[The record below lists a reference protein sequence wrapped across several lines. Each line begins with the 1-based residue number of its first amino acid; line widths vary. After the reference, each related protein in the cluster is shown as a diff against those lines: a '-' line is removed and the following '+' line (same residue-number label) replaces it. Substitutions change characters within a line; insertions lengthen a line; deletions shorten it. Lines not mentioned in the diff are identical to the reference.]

1 MYCKAIVLLVC
12 IGVLIS
18 NPIELGPFE
27 AHLPHHDHT
36 ATSAKPLQAVLVDCC
51 GDTRSCAVV
60 KHELASELNLPLRDL
75 RLVDPSF
82 PGQTQAAFAARPQ
95 AVLFALEDI
104 KVVVHD
110 HQAAVFG
117 PAQADAMAFIS
128 ALQAQLR
135 INCRTSAVMRFEH
148 KVIETALSIVCSKL
162 QCQVRSL
169 SPSITAALQELHAQS
184 KGLDVIQTQ
193 VRALPYQQLDH
204 SSVLRPCKRCRP
216 NISFPC
222 TSCRWTACCL

>member
-1 MYCKAIVLLVC
+1 MYGIAAALLVC
-12 IGVLIS
+12 IQVIKS
-18 NPIELGPFE
+18 TAIELGPIE
-27 AHLPHHDHT
+27 VHLPPHDHT
-36 ATSAKPLQAVLVDCC
+36 AISAKALQAVLVDCC
-51 GDTRSCAVV
+51 GDTRSCTVV
-60 KHELASELNLPLRDL
+60 KHELASELKLPLRDL

-128 ALQAQLR
+128 ALQAQLHA
-135 INCRTSAVMRFEH
+135 NCHTSAGMRFEH
-148 KVIETALSIVCSKL
+148 RVIETALSVVCSKL
-162 QCQVRSL
+162 QSEVRTL

-193 VRALPYQQLDH
+193 VRAVRNQQLVIIH
-204 SSVLRPCKRCRP
+204 LFKTVLLLAVPLTVSALP
-216 NISFPC
+216 S
-222 TSCRWTACCL
+222 